1 MENPL
6 IALDLTLLD
15 VLALTWFFICWM
27 GFQYFADHSRW
38 HKRSLTIQINEYR
51 LEWMRQMLQRDV
63 RMVDTTLLGNLL
75 TAIGFFASTTILVLG
90 GLFAL
95 LANADIAMQ
104 ALTSLP
110 FAKQTSLTVWEFK
123 VLLLMSIFVHAFF
136 KFGWAF
142 RLNNYCSI
150 LIGAA
155 PPPETLSP
163 ERERYAHKTAQLS
176 INAGK
181 HFNRGLRT
189 YFFGLAAIGWF
200 YHPLA
205 LVIVSTIVVCV
216 LYRREFSS
224 AALFSLVQAEE
235 N

>member
-1 MENPL
+1 MFSPL
-6 IALDLTLLD
+6 LGLDLTRLD
-15 VLALTWFFICWM
+15 ILALVWFFTCWF
-27 GFQYFADHSRW
+27 GFQYFADSSPW

-51 LEWMRQMLQRDV
+51 VEWMRQMLGREM

-95 LANADIAMQ
+95 LANSDIAMQ

-110 FAKQTSLTVWEFK
+110 YATQTSLTVWEFK
-123 VLLLMSIFVHAFF
+123 VLLLMGIFVHAFF
-136 KFGWAF
+136 KFGWSF

-150 LIGAA
+150 LVGAA
-155 PPPETLSP
+155 PPPETLKP
-163 ERERYAHKTAQLS
+163 EKERYAQKAAQLS
-176 INAGK
+176 INAGR

-200 YHPLA
+200 YHPIA
-205 LVIVSTIVVCV
+205 LIIVSSLVVAV

-224 AALFSLVQAEE
+224 AALFSLV
-235 N
+235 NTDK

>member
-1 MENPL
+1 MDTFL
-6 IALDLTLLD
+6 ILDMTFLDAFALI
-15 VLALTWFFICWM
+15 WFLCCWY
-27 GFQYFADHSRW
+27 GFQLFADNSRF
-38 HKRSLTIQINEYR
+38 HKKSLTTHINTYR
-51 LEWMRQMLQRDV
+51 VEWMRQMLKRDM
-63 RMVDTTLLGNLL
+63 RMVDTTILGNLI
-75 TAIGFFASTTILVLG
+75 TGIGFFASTTILVLG

-95 LANADIAMQ
+95 LANADLAMR

-110 FAKQTSLTVWEFK
+110 YAVQTSITLWEFK

-150 LIGAA
+150 LVGSA
-155 PPPETLSP
+155 PPKESLEVEL
-163 ERERYAHKTAQLS
+163 ERFAQKTAQLS
-176 INAGK
+176 INGGK
-181 HFNRGLRT
+181 HFNRGLRA
-189 YFFGLAAIGWF
+189 YFFGLAALGWF

-205 LVIVSTIVVCV
+205 LIAVSTLVVLV

-224 AALFSLVQAEE
+224 AALFSLAQD